1 MSIRTATTIR
11 VVVALLLVTGLA
23 VVGYLVTV
31 EIADYQREQYFEVRK
46 FQDAAAAASIDYR
59 DVEALK
65 GDESDLDTATY
76 KQLRSQLK
84 RVKDSDSR
92 IRYVYL
98 MRPKDGKMVF
108 LVDAEDP
115 GSKDFSPPGQVYY
128 EAKPEEFDVFEGK
141 SRPAPWMLGPITD
154 RWGTWI
160 SANAYVLDSRGVPVA
175 LLGTDVDVNR
185 ALSSFNDIK
194 NIGYLYV
201 ILAAIM
207 LALVCAQWIVMR
219 YNRDRREALRRHM
232 EDSIIRL
239 NAELIE
245 ADRLKSEFLEAASH
259 ELRGPVTAVDGA
271 LAVMEHQLSD
281 QFSPEGRELVDVART
296 GSRRLVDLVNNLLD
310 LTRIEAGGIAVAPVE
325 VDLDELVHAAVKLFA
340 ALAMEKGLALEADV
354 EPAGVIVRL
363 DPEVVR
369 RVLENLISNAI
380 KYTESGKIAVAARVS
395 GDAVVIEVTDT
406 GRGIPERFQS
416 EVFKKFSR
424 LHLSTDS
431 RERGAGLG
439 LAISKGLVE
448 AHGGAI
454 SVESREGEGTAFHVE
469 IPVSSGDGLDEPD
482 RQ

>member
-1 MSIRTATTIR
+1 MSIRTATAIR
-11 VVVALLLVTGLA
+11 IVVALLLVAGLA

-46 FQDAAAAASIDYR
+46 FQDAAAAASIDYH

-65 GDESDLDTATY
+65 GDESDLDTPAY
-76 KQLRSQLK
+76 KKLWNQLRRIK
-84 RVKDSDSR
+84 ESDSR
-92 IRYVYL
+92 IRYAYL
-98 MRPKDGKMVF
+98 MRPKDGKMIF

-128 EAKPEEFDVFEGK
+128 EAEPQEFEVFEGK
-141 SRPAPWMLGPITD
+141 KRPAPWMLGPITD

-160 SANAYVLDSRGVPVA
+160 SANAYVVDSKGVPIA
-175 LLGTDVDVNR
+175 LMGTDVEVNR

-194 NIGYLYV
+194 NIGFLYV
-201 ILAAIM
+201 VLAAVM
-207 LALVCAQWIVMR
+207 LSLVCAQWIVMR

-239 NAELIE
+239 NSELIE

-259 ELRGPVTAVDGA
+259 ELRAPVTAVDGA
-271 LAVMEHQLSD
+271 LAVMEHQLSGE
-281 QFSPEGRELVDVART
+281 FSPEGLELLDVART

-310 LTRIEAGGIAVAPVE
+310 LTRIEAGGITVTPTPI
-325 VDLDELVHAAVKLFA
+325 DMDELVHAAVKLFG
-340 ALAMEKGLALEADV
+340 ALAMEKGLVLQAEV
-354 EPAGVIVRL
+354 EPPGATTRV

-369 RVLENLISNAI
+369 RVLENLVSNAI
-380 KYTESGKIAVAARVS
+380 KYTESGKVTVTAKVAPEAVAL
-395 GDAVVIEVTDT
+395 EVADT
-406 GRGIPERFQS
+406 GRGIPERFRA

-439 LAISKGLVE
+439 LAISKGLID
-448 AHGGAI
+448 AHGGSI
-454 SVESREGEGTAFHVE
+454 SVESTEGEGTTIHVE
-469 IPVSSGDGLDEPD
+469 IPVSSGEGPGEPD
-482 RQ
+482 LR